1 MLRVVAL
8 YKSHPTLVRV
18 LYAALFAS
26 YTVTLGLLLRAQVFL
41 AGQFIHSPNF
51 LTQPYSSST
60 LGSFVYSET
69 LGICATA
76 SRPKTLAAVFYAPL
90 IFDLSLFCLT
100 IYHMRKERLSQLDH
114 VLPLLKVLYRGAY
127 A

>member
-8 YKSHPTLVRV
+8 YKSQPTLVRV
-18 LYAALFAS
+18 LYGALFAS
-26 YTVTLGLLLRAQVFL
+26 YTATLGLLLRAQVFL

-51 LTQPYSSST
+51 LTQPYSFSA
-60 LGSFVYSET
+60 LGSFLYSDI

-90 IFDLSLFCLT
+90 VFDLSLFFLT
-100 IYHMRKERLSQLDH
+100 IYHMRKDYRSQLDY
-114 VLPLLKVLYRGAY
+114 VLPLLKVMYRGAY